1 MKKPRLLT
9 LSNFEVPDTKL
20 FIFLTIIMI
29 VFFAL
34 CGVSYAEPLTLNDA
48 LKIAMENNPVI
59 KSMKAEYFSLK
70 SARQVVEAENNLSA
84 SVTDFLG
91 KRNMQMIN
99 YSAPGIMPSTVS
111 MLPDNNWNSANLTL
125 MMPLY
130 TGGLINSSV
139 KSALYKEKAG
149 EKNITAIEN
158 EVAFLVKVK
167 YFELLFKTEETKIYS
182 RLVNLEKEQ
191 LRIAE
196 DLFKQGKISL
206 LYNLRAKNEL
216 ARAQQELNNKT
227 AEKEIVFSELK
238 KVLGKNQ
245 DYDLTICDSLSVISF
260 DMPLSECV
268 KTALSERPDL
278 KTVENNL
285 KSANEE
291 IKRAGSLYSPQ
302 VYLMGMYDY
311 KNNIDHGYSLSA
323 VASLPIFD
331 SGSRKFKVEEAKNNQ
346 EKVLSLKKDT
356 ELNIEQE
363 IVKVTLELK
372 AARENVALSE
382 AAVAEAEEVYKI
394 AKLKFEERKGIYIEI
409 LDALL
414 NLTSAHTRRYE
425 AIYKNNIA
433 VAELYLKMGR
443 K

>member
-1 MKKPRLLT
+1 MKKPRFLILRNLAVPSTLL
-9 LSNFEVPDTKL
+9 LIL
-20 FIFLTIIMI
+20 L
-29 VFFAL
+29 L
-34 CGVSYAEPLTLNDA
+34 CGSVFAEPISLNDA

-70 SARQVVEAENNLSA
+70 SARQVIEAENNLSA

-99 YSAPGIMPSTVS
+99 SSVPGVMPSTVM
-111 MLPDNNWNSANLTL
+111 MLPDNDWNSANFTL
-125 MMPLY
+125 MLPLY
-130 TGGLINSSV
+130 TGGLINSQV
-139 KSALYKEKAG
+139 KSAFYKEAAG
-149 EKNITAIEN
+149 EKNIAAVEN

-167 YFELLFKTEETKIYS
+167 YFELLFKTEEVKIYS
-182 RLVNLEKEQ
+182 RLVDLEKEQ
-191 LRIAE
+191 LRISE
-196 DLFKQGKISL
+196 NLFKQGKISL

-227 AEKEIVFSELK
+227 AEKEIVLSELK

-245 DYDLTICDSLSVISF
+245 EYDLTLCGSLSAISF
-260 DMPLSECV
+260 AAPLSECV

-278 KTVENNL
+278 KTVENKV

-311 KNNIDHGYSLSA
+311 KNNMDHGYSLSA

-331 SGSRKFKVEEAKNNQ
+331 SGSRKFKVEEAKKNH
-346 EKVLSLKKDT
+346 EKILSLKKDA

-363 IVKVTLELK
+363 IVKVMQELK

-394 AKLKFEERKGIYIEI
+394 AKIKFEERKGIYIEI

-414 NLTSAHTRRYE
+414 NLTQANTRRYE